1 MVSPKHPSQSEEPLG
16 HPLPNTLQV
25 RSPTSKLKTSLST
38 SISDGQVSERS
49 QIDAPFD
56 QAHQQLPRIQRWL
69 SRSTRWQ
76 QLNLQTKTTVLALVM
91 GVLPIVMIG
100 TVAYYFSNQALTRQV
115 LENEKDAA
123 VNIEDKFEFFIKD
136 RVSDIR
142 ELAENNTFANPQISA
157 KTTQNEKNTLLT
169 QYIERFRFYDRIAV
183 LDTQGNVLAQ
193 SKSAEPLKGN
203 HSALPHFQQALRTQ
217 GLVITEPF
225 KSQSSSNLSVE
236 FIAPIKSRS
245 AGQLL
250 GFARLRMPVSI
261 LTQLFD
267 VQLQRKEA
275 FYLID
280 SSDNI
285 FLSTKNEL
293 LGQPLQ
299 TVMPNLYAQKQA
311 ENDRDVPVAAIDA
324 FPSTAR
330 TQVIAYAP
338 LEDLQEE
345 PYNLNWGAVAST
357 ATHVAFASQ
366 RQLLVALGLGTGLT
380 ALIVGGLAALLA
392 RRMTRPIAA
401 AAQTV
406 AEIGQGQLDSR
417 LDVGTGHDEVATL
430 GNNINH
436 MAAQLQALLQQQA
449 NEARRDR
456 LYVAISRADESELIG
471 PLNHLLEEIRAH
483 LQVDRV
489 VIYRFNPDGSGYIS
503 GEAVLPNYPS
513 ALHEQITDPCITP
526 ELLNAY
532 RQGRILPTA
541 DVLQAGF
548 HPDHLNLLERL
559 KVWANLVTPLLAG
572 QQLYGLLIAHHCTQ
586 PYSWMQL
593 EIDWLWQQAIQI
605 GQTLERLELLRQEAI
620 ARQQADAAR
629 LQAEQLAEQ
638 QRQQKETMQMQL
650 LALLNEVEGATQ
662 GDLTVRANITVGE
675 IGTAADFFNA
685 IVESLRRLVIQVQTS
700 TEQVNLSIG
709 NNGKSVQLLADQSL
723 SQATEI
729 NHSLEFITQMTYS
742 IEAIAK
748 SAQQAVEIAHHAA
761 NTAIAGETAM
771 SQTVD
776 GITSLQQTVN
786 TTTQKLSQLGDA
798 AQSISTVVS
807 LINQI
812 AIQTDLL
819 AINTGIEAARAGAQ
833 GQGFAIV
840 AKEVSALAAQATEA
854 TKDIEHLVNYIQQQA
869 IEAVTTMEQST
880 LAVAQET
887 KRIEV
892 TKAQMQDIVGVSQQI
907 DQVLQ
912 FISSTT
918 TTQTTT
924 AQNVTYLM
932 QSVAHTAEQTSATSN
947 EIAQSLQQ
955 SIAIAQ
961 QLQASVDRFKVKTE
975 GA

>member
-1 MVSPKHPSQSEEPLG
+1 MVSPKHPIQSEESLG
-16 HPLPNTLQV
+16 HPLPNALQV
-25 RSPTSKLKTSLST
+25 RSSTSKLETSLPT
-38 SISDGQVSERS
+38 SISDGQISERS
-49 QIDAPFD
+49 QIDVPLD
-56 QAHQQLPRIQRWL
+56 SAHQQPPRLQRWL

-76 QLNLQTKTTVLALVM
+76 QLNLQTKTTILALVI
-91 GVLPIVMIG
+91 GVVPIVMIG
-100 TVAYYFSNQALTRQV
+100 TVAYYFSNQSLTKQV

-136 RVSDIR
+136 RVLDTR
-142 ELAENNTFANPQISA
+142 ALAENNTFANPQISA
-157 KTTQNEKNTLLT
+157 VTTQNEKNTLLT
-169 QYIERFRFYDRIAV
+169 QYTERFKFYDRIAV
-183 LDTQGNVLAQ
+183 LDTKGNVLAQ
-193 SKSAEPLKGN
+193 SKSTEPLQGN
-203 HSALPHFQQALRTQ
+203 YSALPHFQQALKTQ
-217 GLVITEPF
+217 SLVITEPF
-225 KSQSSSNLSVE
+225 KSQSSGNLSVE
-236 FIAPIKSRS
+236 FIAPIKSQPS
-245 AGQLL
+245 GQLI
-250 GFARLRMPVSI
+250 GFVRSRMPVSI

-267 VQLQRKEA
+267 VQIQRREA

-285 FLSTKNEL
+285 FLSAKNEL
-293 LGQPLQ
+293 LGQSLQ

-311 ENDRDVPVAAIDA
+311 KKNLAAPIATTDA
-324 FPSTAR
+324 FSDTP
-330 TQVIAYAP
+330 QVVAYAP
-338 LEDLQEE
+338 LKDLQDQ

-357 ATHVAFASQ
+357 ATNVAFESQ
-366 RQLLVALGLGTGLT
+366 RQLLIALALGTGLA

-392 RRMTRPIAA
+392 RRMTHPIIA

-406 AEIGQGQLDSR
+406 AQIGQGQLDSR
-417 LDVGTGHDEVATL
+417 LDTGTGHDEVAIL
-430 GNNINH
+430 GDNINQ

-449 NEARRDR
+449 NEARRNR
-456 LYVAISRADESELIG
+456 LYVAISRADESEIIG
-471 PLNHLLEEIRAH
+471 PLNSLLEEIRAH

-489 VIYRFNPDGSGYIS
+489 VVYRFNPDSSGYIS
-503 GEAVLPNYPS
+503 GEAVLPDYPS
-513 ALHEQITDPCITP
+513 ALHESITDPCIAP

-532 RQGRILPTA
+532 RQGRILPTT

-559 KVWANLVTPLLAG
+559 KVRANLVTPLLAG
-572 QQLYGLLIAHHCTQ
+572 QHLYGLLIAHHCTQ
-586 PYSWMQL
+586 PHRWNPL

-620 ARQQADAAR
+620 ARQQADLAR
-629 LQAEQLAEQ
+629 LQAEQLAQQ

-650 LALLNEVEGATQ
+650 LALLNDVEGATH

-685 IVESLRRLVIQVQTS
+685 IVESLRRLVIQVQQS
-700 TEQVNLSIG
+700 TERVNTSIG
-709 NNGKSVQLLADQSL
+709 NNGKSVQLLADQAL

-729 NHSLEFITQMTYS
+729 THSLEFITQMTHS

-748 SAQQAVEIAHHAA
+748 SAQQAAEIAHHAA

-776 GITSLQQTVN
+776 SITSLQQTVS

-798 AQSISTVVS
+798 AQSISRVVS

-854 TKDIEHLVNYIQQQA
+854 TKDIEHLVNYIQQQTV
-869 IEAVTTMEQST
+869 EALTTMEQST
-880 LAVAQET
+880 VSVAQET
-887 KRIEV
+887 TRIEA

-932 QSVAHTAEQTSATSN
+932 QSVAHTAEQTSAASN

-955 SIAIAQ
+955 SIVIAQ
-961 QLQASVDRFKVKTE
+961 QLQASVNRFKVKPE